1 MEDNWLVQ
9 SDDDAFVDQPSL
21 EDDFSADYDLGSG
34 DNEGGMAIDID
45 GDGIN
50 ESFYQEVDD
59 DGDGYIDT
67 YTLESDVDGD
77 GQADSI
83 YMEVDTNADGYTDQ
97 ASAVEIVDT
106 DGDGQK
112 DTWAIATDLN
122 LDGVPD
128 ESMTVADSDADGAAD
143 VQLASGQVAVGNV
156 AASSDATP
164 VDLDGDGTN
173 ESYYQEVD
181 SNNDGYI
188 DTRMVESDLDGDG
201 IADVVAIGSDTDVD
215 GVADEMIYAEATDTD
230 GDGSKESWNV
240 SIDYDG
246 DGVADESVVAID
258 TDGDGVPDTENPD
271 TQVATDSENLF
282 DTENPDIVGDPEG
295 DAANWHQQ
303 AEPDTCAVVSQ
314 EFILDEMTGRDFT
327 EEELTQQALDNGWYT
342 PGGGTPMECVGNLL
356 EANGIEIE
364 KEYGCT
370 LDDISQ
376 KLADGENVIVGIDA
390 DETWY
395 PGGIDS
401 DQVLSN
407 VSGMPEQGSNHAV
420 QVIGV
425 DYSDPDNPVVILNDP
440 GTPEGQGIRVD
451 ADDFM
456 AAWEDSDNFMVS
468 TVSEMQVARV

>member
-1 MEDNWLVQ
+1 MFFANGDFMEDNWLMQ
-9 SDDDAFVDQPSL
+9 SDLDGDSFADQISL
-21 EDDFSADYDLGSG
+21 E
-34 DNEGGMAIDID
+34 EGFNAESDVSMVGNSDGMPVDID

-50 ESFYQEVDD
+50 ESYYQEIDN

-67 YTLESDVDGD
+67 YVLESDVDGD

-83 YMEVDTNADGYTDQ
+83 YMEADTNADGYIDQ
-97 ASAVEIVDT
+97 ASAIEINDT

-112 DTWAIATDLN
+112 DTWAIATDKN
-122 LDGVPD
+122 FDGVID
-128 ESMTVADSDADGAAD
+128 ESMTVADSDADGTAD
-143 VQLASGQVAVGNV
+143 VQLASGQPAVGNV
-156 AASSDATP
+156 AANSDTTP
-164 VDLDGDGTN
+164 LDVDGDGIN
-173 ESYYQEVD
+173 ESYYQEID

-188 DTRMVESDLDGDG
+188 DTTIVESDLDGDG
-201 IADVVAIGSDTDVD
+201 VADAVAIGSDTDGDGIVD
-215 GVADEMIYAEATDTD
+215 ETIIAEATDTD
-230 GDGSKESWNV
+230 GDGYQDTWNA

-246 DGVADESVVAID
+246 DGVVDESVVATD
-258 TDGDGVPDTENPD
+258 TDGDGVPDAELAD
-271 TQVATDSENLF
+271 TQLTAENA
-282 DTENPDIVGDPEG
+282 DIVGDPES
-295 DAANWHQQ
+295 DVANWHQQ
-303 AEPDTCAVVSQ
+303 TEPDTCAVVCQ
-314 EFILDEMTGRDFT
+314 EFILDEMTGKDFT
-327 EEELTQQALDNGWYT
+327 EEELTQQATENGWYT
-342 PGGGTPMECVGNLL
+342 AGGGTPMDCVGNLL

-364 KEYGCT
+364 KEYDCT

-440 GTPEGQGIRVD
+440 GTPDGQGIRVD

-468 TVSEMQVARV
+468 TVS

>member
-21 EDDFSADYDLGSG
+21 EDDFSADYDLGSVG
-34 DNEGGMAIDID
+34 DEGGMAVDMD

-50 ESFYQEVDD
+50 ESFYQESDS

-67 YTLESDVDGD
+67 YTLESDLDGD
-77 GQADSI
+77 GQVDSV
-83 YMEVDTNADGYTDQ
+83 YMEADTNADGYIDQ
-97 ASAVEIVDT
+97 ASAVAIDDT

-112 DTWAIATDLN
+112 DTWAIATDKN
-122 LDGVPD
+122 FDGVVD
-128 ESMTVADSDADGAAD
+128 ETMTVADSDADGAAD
-143 VQLASGQVAVGNV
+143 VQLASGQVGNV
-156 AASSDATP
+156 AASSDGTP
-164 VDLDGDGTN
+164 IDLNEDGTN
-173 ESYYQEVD
+173 ESYYQEID
-181 SNNDGYI
+181 TNNDGYI
-188 DTRMVESDLDGDG
+188 DTILVESDTDGDG
-201 IADVVAIGSDTDVD
+201 VVDFVAAESDNDGDGTVDEIAF
-215 GVADEMIYAEATDTD
+215 AEATDTD
-230 GDGSKESWNV
+230 GDGYNETWNK

-246 DGVADESVVAID
+246 DGVVDESIVAVD
-258 TDGDGVPDTENPD
+258 TDGDGVPDTENGD

-282 DTENPDIVGDPEG
+282 VTENPDIVGDPEG

-303 AEPDTCAVVSQ
+303 TESDTCAVVCQ
-314 EFILDEMTGRDFT
+314 EFILDEMTGKDFT
-327 EEELTQQALDNGWYT
+327 EEELAQQAIDNGWYT

-364 KEYGCT
+364 KEYDCT

-390 DETWY
+390 DETWD

-440 GTPEGQGIRVD
+440 GTPDGQGIRVD

-468 TVSEMQVARV
+468 TVSEKQVARV